1 MWVSVEPEL
10 TNQIY
15 KRLISDPNINKLV
28 DDRVFDVVQ
37 DDAVYPYIVVGES
50 NVTNNE
56 SSATMRETVGI
67 VIHVY
72 SQFATQYE
80 AKFILS
86 AIGYVLNRPIEIENY
101 EFQFSRIDSQA
112 VFPDIDRFTKHG
124 TIRLLFKY
132 RHKKKNEGVY

>member
-15 KRLISDPNINKLV
+15 KRLISDPNINKIV
-28 DDRVFDVVQ
+28 GDRVFDVVQ

-67 VIHVY
+67 VIHV
-72 SQFATQYE
+72 
-80 AKFILS
+80 
-86 AIGYVLNRPIEIENY
+86 
-101 EFQFSRIDSQA
+101 
-112 VFPDIDRFTKHG
+112 
-124 TIRLLFKY
+124 
-132 RHKKKNEGVY
+132 

>member
-72 SQFATQYE
+72 SQFAT
-80 AKFILS
+80 
-86 AIGYVLNRPIEIENY
+86 
-101 EFQFSRIDSQA
+101 
-112 VFPDIDRFTKHG
+112 
-124 TIRLLFKY
+124 
-132 RHKKKNEGVY
+132 

>member
-15 KRLISDPNINKLV
+15 IRLISDPNINKLV

-72 SQFATQYE
+72 S
-80 AKFILS
+80 
-86 AIGYVLNRPIEIENY
+86 
-101 EFQFSRIDSQA
+101 
-112 VFPDIDRFTKHG
+112 
-124 TIRLLFKY
+124 
-132 RHKKKNEGVY
+132 

>member
-1 MWVSVEPEL
+1 
-10 TNQIY
+10 
-15 KRLISDPNINKLV
+15 V

-80 AKFILS
+80 AKLILS
-86 AIGYVLNRPIEIENY
+86 AIGYVLNRPIEIDNY
-101 EFQFSRIDSQA
+101 EFQYSRIDSQA

>member
-1 MWVSVEPEL
+1 MIGSL
-10 TNQIY
+10 TLF
-15 KRLISDPNINKLV
+15 KMTLFTL
-28 DDRVFDVVQ
+28 
-37 DDAVYPYIVVGES
+37 YIVVGES

-80 AKFILS
+80 AKLILS
-86 AIGYVLNRPIEIENY
+86 AIGYVLNRPIEIDNY
-101 EFQFSRIDSQA
+101 EFRFSRIDSQA

-132 RHKKKNEGVY
+132 RHKKKKRRSVLNGAKTI